1 MADVLSQNEIEAL
14 LASMSSVEEESA
26 QNAAVEE
33 RMAVAAGSGSAA
45 QTRSTAGRIF
55 LPLHKRR
62 RAAAG
67 AALGDPRFAHSS
79 LLSYEQYDFRRPDK
93 LSKEHLR
100 SLQILHETFGNYLG
114 SSLSGYLRSQVQI
127 EVVSVEQ
134 VPYDDYMKSISA
146 SLLNILDVNSLSG
159 QAIFE
164 LDFGILFSMI
174 DRLLGGTGAAGKV
187 VRDLTDIERCLAA
200 NIVDLALRDLKMAWD
215 NIHPLE
221 FEVASTETS
230 SQFVQIVPG
239 NDTVVLVLFEI
250 HMGEHQGAMSMCI
263 PYLLIKPILS
273 RLSAQRWLANSSK
286 RPSALYGAQL
296 AQRLRTTYVPCVAR
310 LGTALLTVAEVE
322 NLAVGQIL
330 PMQISPEAE
339 SEEAPGRIGTVDLVI
354 GDQVKFRGKTGL
366 RGKMLAVQV
375 EEIAAPPPELISHK
389 ESA

>member
-14 LASMSSVEEESA
+14 LASMSNEVEESA
-26 QNAAVEE
+26 PNAAVEE
-33 RMAVAAGSGSAA
+33 RMAVAAGSGAAA
-45 QTRSTAGRIF
+45 QTRSAPGRIF

-100 SLQILHETFGNYLG
+100 SLQLLHESFGNYLG

-146 SLLNILDVNSLSG
+146 SLLNILDVNTLSG

-164 LDFGILFSMI
+164 LDFGILFSML

-187 VRDLTDIERCLAA
+187 VRDLTDIERSLAA

-273 RLSAQRWLANSSK
+273 RLSAQRWLASSSK

-310 LGTALLTVAEVE
+310 LGTASLTVAEVE
-322 NLAVGQIL
+322 NLEVGQVI
-330 PMQISPEAE
+330 PMQVSPEAE
-339 SEEAPGRIGTVDLVI
+339 SKDAPGRIGTVDLMI

-375 EEIAAPPPELISHK
+375 EEIAVPPPELISHK